1 MSITKKKEDGFISW
15 KISKKILSTEDY
27 KLNNRIA
34 KKYSKE
40 NINKLAKKYTHIKP
54 EHINFLL
61 KTNSKIWKNLKGLG
75 ADLGGGIGLL
85 SSVIAKKKDIKK
97 IYCVEVVKN
106 AVTKCQPRVKKKI
119 LNKKAKKVISVLG
132 SFDHIELKKSS
143 LDFCIAWD
151 AMHHSEDLV
160 KTLIGIKKVLKKNG
174 KLIIVDRA
182 HNNDTSNAEIQ
193 RMLNIVYSKEFLR
206 ENYLPINKKLTRK
219 MNGEREYRYSDW
231 EKNFKKSGFK
241 IEEVI
246 IVKEKHKKVLYKKND
261 NKINEKIVNFSIGGF
276 ERKKIIY
283 MLKK

>member
-1 MSITKKKEDGFISW
+1 MSITKKKENEFISW
-15 KISKKILSTEDY
+15 KISKKFLNTEDY

-61 KTNSKIWKNLKGLG
+61 KTNSKIWRNLKGLG

-106 AVTKCQPRVKKKI
+106 AVTKCQPRIKKKI
-119 LNKKAKKVISVLG
+119 LDKKAKKVISVLG
-132 SFDHIELKKSS
+132 SFDNIELKKSS

-151 AMHHSEDLV
+151 AMHHSENLV

-182 HNNDTSNAEIQ
+182 HNNDTSDAEIQ
-193 RMLNIVYSKEFLR
+193 RMLNIAYSKKFLR
-206 ENYLPINKKLTRK
+206 ENHLPINKKLTRR

-231 EKNFKKSGFK
+231 EKNFKKSAFK
-241 IEEVI
+241 IEEVVI
-246 IVKEKHKKVLYKKND
+246 LKEKHEKVLYKKND

>member
-132 SFDHIELKKSS
+132 SFDRIELKKSS

>member
-1 MSITKKKEDGFISW
+1 MSIIKKKEDEFISW
-15 KISKKILSTEDY
+15 KISKKFLNNEEY

-34 KKYSKE
+34 EIYSKE
-40 NINKLAKKYTHIKP
+40 NFDKLAIKYTHIKP

-61 KTNSKIWKNLKGLG
+61 KINTKIWKNIKGLG
-75 ADLGGGIGLL
+75 VDLGGGIGIV
-85 SSVIAKKKDIKK
+85 SSVIAKKKEIKK
-97 IYCVEVVKN
+97 IYCVELVKN
-106 AVTKCQPRVKKKI
+106 AVTKCQPIIKKKL

-151 AMHHSEDLV
+151 AMHHSKNLV
-160 KTLIGIKKVLKKNG
+160 KTLIGIRKVLKKSG

-182 HNNDTSNAEIQ
+182 HNNNTSDAEIQ
-193 RMLNIVYSKEFLR
+193 RMQNIVYSKEFLK
-206 ENYLPINKKLTRK
+206 ENHLPTNKKLTRR

-231 EKNFKKSGFK
+231 EKSFKKSAFK

-246 IVKEKHKKVLYKKND
+246 IIKEKHEKVLYKKND
-261 NKINEKIVNFSIGGF
+261 NKINEKIVNFPVGGF

>member
-97 IYCVEVVKN
+97 IYWFEKVKN

>member
-1 MSITKKKEDGFISW
+1 M
-15 KISKKILSTEDY
+15 
-27 KLNNRIA
+27 
-34 KKYSKE
+34 
-40 NINKLAKKYTHIKP
+40 
-54 EHINFLL
+54 
-61 KTNSKIWKNLKGLG
+61 
-75 ADLGGGIGLL
+75 
-85 SSVIAKKKDIKK
+85 
-97 IYCVEVVKN
+97 
-106 AVTKCQPRVKKKI
+106 
-119 LNKKAKKVISVLG
+119 LG

>member
-1 MSITKKKEDGFISW
+1 MSITKKKKDDFISW
-15 KISKKILSTEDY
+15 KISKKILNTEDY

-61 KTNSKIWKNLKGLG
+61 KTNKKIWKNIKGSG
-75 ADLGGGIGLL
+75 ADLGGGVGLL
-85 SSVIAKKKDIKK
+85 SSVIAKKKEIKK

-106 AVTKCQPRVKKKI
+106 AVTKCQPIVKKKL

-151 AMHHSEDLV
+151 AMHHSENLV

-182 HNNDTSNAEIQ
+182 HNNSTSDAEIQ
-193 RMLNIVYSKEFLR
+193 RMLNIVYSKEFLK
-206 ENYLPINKKLTRK
+206 ENHLPINKKLTRR

-231 EKNFKKSGFK
+231 EKSFKKSALK

-246 IVKEKHKKVLYKKND
+246 ILKEKHEKVLYKKND

>member
-106 AVTKCQPRVKKKI
+106 VVTKCQPRVKKKI

>member
-1 MSITKKKEDGFISW
+1 MSIAKKKDEFINW
-15 KISKKILSTEDY
+15 KISKKFLNTEDY

-54 EHINFLL
+54 EHINSLL
-61 KTNSKIWKNLKGLG
+61 KTNSKVWKNLKGLG
-75 ADLGGGIGLL
+75 ADLGGGIGLV

-106 AVTKCQPRVKKKI
+106 AVTKCQPRIKKKI
-119 LNKKAKKVISVLG
+119 LDKKAKKVISVLG

-151 AMHHSEDLV
+151 AMHHSENLV

-174 KLIIVDRA
+174 KFIIVDRA
-182 HNNDTSNAEIQ
+182 QNNDTSDTEIE
-193 RMLNIVYSKEFLR
+193 RLMNIVYPKEFLR
-206 ENYLPINKKLTRK
+206 KNHLPINKKLTRR

-231 EKNFKKSGFK
+231 EKSFKKSGFK

-246 IVKEKHKKVLYKKND
+246 ILKEKHEKVLYKKND
-261 NKINEKIVNFSIGGF
+261 NKINEKIVNFSVGGF

-283 MLKK
+283 MVKK

>member
-61 KTNSKIWKNLKGLG
+61 KTNSRIWKNLKGLG

>member
-97 IYCVEVVKN
+97 IYWVEGVKN